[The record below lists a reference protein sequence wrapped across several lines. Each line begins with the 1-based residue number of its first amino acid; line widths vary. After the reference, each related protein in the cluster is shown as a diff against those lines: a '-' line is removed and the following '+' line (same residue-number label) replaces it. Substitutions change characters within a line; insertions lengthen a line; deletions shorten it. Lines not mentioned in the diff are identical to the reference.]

1 MPSQQRRRGD
11 EEDLPRRAGKHD
23 PIPRLEI
30 GTVHLTA
37 QYGQLMTKHHD
48 LGRFGPVT
56 AAQQEQELKDT
67 PEDEVKE
74 GPRHRQQDAR
84 DLIML
89 EP

>member
-1 MPSQQRRRGD
+1 
-11 EEDLPRRAGKHD
+11 
-23 PIPRLEI
+23 
-30 GTVHLTA
+30 
-37 QYGQLMTKHHD
+37 MTKHHD
-48 LGRFGPVT
+48 LGRFGPLT